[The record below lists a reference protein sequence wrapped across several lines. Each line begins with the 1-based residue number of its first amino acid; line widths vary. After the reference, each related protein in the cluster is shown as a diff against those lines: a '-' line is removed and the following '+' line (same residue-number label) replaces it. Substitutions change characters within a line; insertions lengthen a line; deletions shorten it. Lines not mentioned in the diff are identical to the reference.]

1 MINKALSKRILGAV
15 LYDAG
20 TWYMSGLDRAHH
32 ESKADSGNALH
43 CHLTT
48 NDRFVKRAPVNA
60 AATQK
65 TLVRATEKR
74 GSAENAGTVQKWGPT
89 GP

>member
-1 MINKALSKRILGAV
+1 MNGRSDQEEHTSIAHEPQPKNHAGCGDKLRVVSMINNALSKRILGAG

-32 ESKADSGNALH
+32 ESKADSGNALD

-48 NDRFVKRAPVNA
+48 K
-60 AATQK
+60 
-65 TLVRATEKR
+65 
-74 GSAENAGTVQKWGPT
+74 
-89 GP
+89 